1 MQISLWD
8 TGGLEKFRSV
18 TENYFR
24 NAQAVILVFRMSSI
38 DTLDATKEWLEL
50 VKRYA
55 AGDVLISLWG
65 HERDDEVVQ
74 SEDRVN
80 RVTDELIKG
89 FASAK
94 GIQEDMLFVV
104 NAKTGENV
112 NESFDKLIEC
122 LHCQLQARAL
132 SPSPENGKTASF
144 RLPSR
149 SRSNTPGVND
159 GDNMTGAHEID
170 RGSQSA
176 KRDQGGCIL
185 KRC

>member
-1 MQISLWD
+1 M
-8 TGGLEKFRSV
+8 

-38 DTLDATKEWLEL
+38 ETLDAIKDWLKL
-50 VKRYA
+50 VKGYA
-55 AGDVLISLWG
+55 PGDVLISLWG

-74 SEDRVN
+74 SEDEVD
-80 RVTDELIKG
+80 RVTDELMKG

-144 RLPSR
+144 KLTSRNLPNAS
-149 SRSNTPGVND
+149 GVND
-159 GDNMTGAHEID
+159 GDNMAGAHEID
-170 RGSQSA
+170 GGTQSA